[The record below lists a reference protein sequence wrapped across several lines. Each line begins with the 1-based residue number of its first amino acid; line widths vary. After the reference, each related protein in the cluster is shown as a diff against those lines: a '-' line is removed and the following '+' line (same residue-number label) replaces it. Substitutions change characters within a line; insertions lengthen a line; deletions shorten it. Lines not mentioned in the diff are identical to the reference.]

1 MMETKGQRL
10 HGAAARLLSDPWIP
24 AGPFHTST
32 EGEEADGRP
41 LDPGWRHPMEPGRC
55 IRGRDADTPGL
66 WNSADACWRQ
76 KVLDLVG
83 L

>member
-1 MMETKGQRL
+1 
-10 HGAAARLLSDPWIP
+10 
-24 AGPFHTST
+24 
-32 EGEEADGRP
+32 
-41 LDPGWRHPMEPGRC
+41 MEPGRC